1 MARERKGSV
10 VNRDGKLYA
19 RVQSTDESGKR
30 RDITRKAENRT
41 HARQIIRQLLR
52 EIENLAPK
60 QLDSAQLTFAELAA
74 SYSY

>member
-30 RDITRKAENRT
+30 RDIIRKAENRT